1 MVRQFQRDRGLAVD
15 GIVGPQTLAALQADA
30 LANQVYIVKKGDTL
44 SHIAKAYSVSLD
56 ELIQANDL
64 ASTVIYPGQTL
75 VIPAAAAAME
85 TQEYVVR
92 SGENLSVIAQKFG
105 LSAADFWQISMK
117 STIPTASSRRS
128 LTIPC
133 RQ

>member
-1 MVRQFQRDRGLAVD
+1 MLSSSGISLSSRLSAGGGRHLRAETDAVVRQFQRDRGLAVD
-15 GIVGPQTLAALQADA
+15 GIVGPRPGALQADA

-75 VIPAAAAAME
+75 VIPAAAAAM
-85 TQEYVVR
+85 
-92 SGENLSVIAQKFG
+92 K
-105 LSAADFWQISMK
+105 
-117 STIPTASSRRS
+117 RRNMWFAPER
-128 LTIPC
+128 IY
-133 RQ
+133 Q